1 MIKIQVVEPAGE
13 LFMSIYTTNYITFK
27 GQHKVNLSTIVTT
40 HKQTDEKPNK
50 SQSKGR
56 GEMSNA
62 IRKAAQD

>member
-1 MIKIQVVEPAGE
+1 MQADE
-13 LFMSIYTTNYITFK
+13 LIVDPVMSIKTTNFLSSK
-27 GQHKVNLSTIVTT
+27 EEHEVNLSTIVTT

>member
-1 MIKIQVVEPAGE
+1 MQTVELDVNPV
-13 LFMSIYTTNYITFK
+13 MSINTTIFLSYK
-27 GQHKVNLSTIVTT
+27 EEHEVNLSTIVTT

>member
-1 MIKIQVVEPAGE
+1 MVVLPVDPVV
-13 LFMSIYTTNYITFK
+13 SINTRNFLTFK
-27 GQHKVNLSTIVTT
+27 EEHKVNLSTTVTT